1 MVCCWHRC
9 LPANPGMPGML
20 AAAPHS
26 MKGLTFKSKR
36 KLKQKQ
42 IKECG
47 NLTKT
52 KQDKKLTENYLASR
66 GYPPRRSLCL
76 RCVKTAKETRV
87 NFVVILLRQNSKI
100 VEQMFSKGVTT
111 PCETSVSPPR
121 GHSAM
126 GWTGCRPDKASELHT
141 ANFM

>member
-1 MVCCWHRC
+1 MVGWHRC

-36 KLKQKQ
+36 KLKQKHKQ
-42 IKECG
+42 GIICVE

-52 KQDKKLTENYLASR
+52 KQRIKKEENYLASR

-87 NFVVILLRQNSKI
+87 NFVVVLLKPKVCVYYTSK
-100 VEQMFSKGVTT
+100 FKG
-111 PCETSVSPPR
+111 C
-121 GHSAM
+121 
-126 GWTGCRPDKASELHT
+126 
-141 ANFM
+141 